1 MNQLLHQAL
10 KSAVLHSIVHKRAFR
25 CPQGRS
31 SHGPQATAAGTYAL
45 FCWDLSQAA
54 PA

>member
-1 MNQLLHQAL
+1 MKQLLHQAL
-10 KSAVLHSIVHKRAFR
+10 KSAVLHSVGERAFR

-45 FCWDLSQAA
+45 FCWELS
-54 PA
+54 